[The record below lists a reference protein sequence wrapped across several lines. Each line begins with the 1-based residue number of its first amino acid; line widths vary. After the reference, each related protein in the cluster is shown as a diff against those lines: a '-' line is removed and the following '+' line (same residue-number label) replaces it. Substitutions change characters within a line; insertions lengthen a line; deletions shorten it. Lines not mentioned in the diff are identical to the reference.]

1 MDYRVYGIN
10 FDYAVWTNIEPE
22 HIGENEHTDFDD
34 YLNSKLKIFS
44 MAKHAVINSFT
55 KNYNDIVMA
64 CKKHK
69 IPLFEKTENKLKIN
83 SESNIWITF
92 QRVRT
97 FLIFCVGNLFFRA
110 ISLKTSL
117 RMLKESFKIPDNF
130 VSLIYDIPRAKQ
142 ALIGCLLFLLV
153 LVIDYLKY
161 KEKNVQEIISAQK
174 PVVRW
179 ILYWFLLVNIIFAA
193 TISNQEFLYAQF

>member
-1 MDYRVYGIN
+1 MILIPFGKKNGKKIPAYFGM
-10 FDYAVWTNIEPE
+10 FFVWTAMGIWHGNGWKYIA
-22 HIGENEHTDFDD
+22 GEGWWYFIIIV
-34 YLNSKLKIFS
+34 SGQILK
-44 MAKHAVINSFT
+44 
-55 KNYNDIVMA
+55 
-64 CKKHK
+64 
-69 IPLFEKTENKLKIN
+69 PLFEKTENKLKIN